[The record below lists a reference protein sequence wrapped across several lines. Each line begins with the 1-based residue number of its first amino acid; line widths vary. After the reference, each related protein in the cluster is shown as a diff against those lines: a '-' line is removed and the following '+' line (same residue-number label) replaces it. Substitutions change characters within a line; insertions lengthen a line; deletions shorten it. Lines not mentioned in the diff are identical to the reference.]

1 MSVEKAVQQLKTLI
15 EHFENGGVDCNTT
28 DIEALKVLINGYI
41 EKKNHIAKEC
51 ITMIVNQETNA
62 IDLYNFI
69 QKYLPFDT
77 VIELYKLIQYKL
89 INLDDE
95 PYNYCNLVK
104 KEESDE

>member
-51 ITMIVNQETNA
+51 KTMIVNQETNA
-62 IDLYNFI
+62 IELYNFI
-69 QKYLPFDT
+69 QEYLSFDK
-77 VIELYKLIQYKL
+77 VMLLYKMIRHKL
-89 INLDDE
+89 INLED
-95 PYNYCNLVK
+95 K
-104 KEESDE
+104 